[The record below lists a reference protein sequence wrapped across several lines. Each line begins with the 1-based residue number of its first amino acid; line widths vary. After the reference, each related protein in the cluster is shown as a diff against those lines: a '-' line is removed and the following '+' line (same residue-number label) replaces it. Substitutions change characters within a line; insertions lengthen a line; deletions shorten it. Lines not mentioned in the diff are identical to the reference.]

1 MNIGNERQ
9 RNFNSCICNAKK
21 KKVFYEPK
29 VFPFFVLSGITRYIQ
44 TLWVASA
51 SEHFQRYFFLLLLC
65 LCFEAEKLFFWRTN
79 RDELNLK
86 KKKKKKKDEGRR
98 TFHQLLQALPIHNT
112 SRFTQCPS
120 SHFFIISPYCPKTKR
135 NNRNNSKNSHR
146 LMTND
151 IEFFSG

>member
-1 MNIGNERQ
+1 MQLQFVYLQRKEKKSFLRTQSLSLLRLIGHHEIHTNIVSGKCKWTFSE
-9 RNFNSCICNAKK
+9 
-21 KKVFYEPK
+21 VL
-29 VFPFFVLSGITRYIQ
+29 FPSSSVPLFRSRKT
-44 TLWVASA
+44 
-51 SEHFQRYFFLLLLC
+51 
-65 LCFEAEKLFFWRTN
+65 FFWRTN

>member
-1 MNIGNERQ
+1 MQLQFVYLQRKEKKSSTNPKSFPSSSYRASRDTYKHCEWQVQENIFRGTFSFFFCASVSKPK
-9 RNFNSCICNAKK
+9 NF
-21 KKVFYEPK
+21 
-29 VFPFFVLSGITRYIQ
+29 
-44 TLWVASA
+44 
-51 SEHFQRYFFLLLLC
+51 FFL
-65 LCFEAEKLFFWRTN
+65 WRTN
-79 RDELNLK
+79 RDKLNL
-86 KKKKKKKDEGRR
+86 KKKDEGRR